1 MVSQNI
7 NQGGGLAASTQ
18 DTNKEQY
25 GSKQTTVASS
35 ALFDTQS
42 ARETSANDISSQKP
56 TSTAQSRA
64 GKLPVSPFHCITTFH
79 LLQLMARTWFTKPNS
94 FKMQTTAYLANSHHG
109 WACQPLIQKTEH
121 WARMRNKLS
130 MRILKVFLMLT
141 LKGLFLNYCWLPMI
155 ILLYLQLTEEN
166 IIYNR
171 LLNRLTQALKR
182 SGVDPSQA
190 SISVEINMDR
200 RATEPNNIHDDLKVI
215 TAHESIPAS

>member
-109 WACQPLIQKTEH
+109 
-121 WARMRNKLS
+121 
-130 MRILKVFLMLT
+130 
-141 LKGLFLNYCWLPMI
+141 
-155 ILLYLQLTEEN
+155 
-166 IIYNR
+166 
-171 LLNRLTQALKR
+171 
-182 SGVDPSQA
+182 
-190 SISVEINMDR
+190 
-200 RATEPNNIHDDLKVI
+200 
-215 TAHESIPAS
+215 